1 MFDFIKELLWQ
12 MEGKEVTCAGGG
24 TCSLLPMRR
33 ILSITQACLYVVPR
47 HFKNHGQASTFII
60 ILPQGQCPPCLAPE
74 LANQFVLPLSRAL
87 KALLLKT
94 HTLVSSPLFH
104 LYQLSFTCTTTVH
117 VDKSL
122 KIVYTASGSKS

>member
-33 ILSITQACLYVVPR
+33 ILSITQAWLCVVPQ

-60 ILPQGQCPPCLAPE
+60 ILPQSQCRLAWLLNLRISLFYHCL
-74 LANQFVLPLSRAL
+74 VL
-87 KALLLKT
+87 
-94 HTLVSSPLFH
+94 
-104 LYQLSFTCTTTVH
+104 
-117 VDKSL
+117 
-122 KIVYTASGSKS
+122 